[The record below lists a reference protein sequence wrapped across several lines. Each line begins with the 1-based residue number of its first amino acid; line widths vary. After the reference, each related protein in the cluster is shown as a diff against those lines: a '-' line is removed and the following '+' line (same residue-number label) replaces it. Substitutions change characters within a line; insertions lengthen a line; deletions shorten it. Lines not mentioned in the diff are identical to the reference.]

1 MEEAGAEE
9 KLIFETIK
17 KNLLA
22 VVPEVDPKEVSA
34 DRSMAELGCNSIDR
48 AEVVTL
54 TMEDLKVTVPIVE
67 LGRVKDIGTLI
78 DLLRRYL

>member
-1 MEEAGAEE
+1 MEEAVAEE